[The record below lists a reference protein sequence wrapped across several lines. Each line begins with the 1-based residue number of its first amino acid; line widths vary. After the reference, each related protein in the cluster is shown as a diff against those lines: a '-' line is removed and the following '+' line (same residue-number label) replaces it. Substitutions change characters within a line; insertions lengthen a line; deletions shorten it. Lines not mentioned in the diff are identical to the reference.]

1 MKNCNVKN
9 QGFLTRWLVSGLK
22 SSSYE
27 SCRTEKDQI
36 RYEQH
41 LRTEGI
47 DGKLERPPENIRLGE
62 KGCGDCLWE
71 YYYRRN
77 HWFVDLSN
85 TCPGPTKLE
94 AYGATVLEAEEE
106 LNLEAVLWTYPAAEV
121 WVNDYLAC
129 HVKKAVYKPMT
140 RRPVTLRLKKG
151 KNLIFVRIQTVGVR
165 DSRNMFGIQI
175 KEGLDER
182 VKQAFP
188 DEAGTAP
195 VILAEK
201 WLDEIFWKEDRLSV
215 NRAPEFDAWLRYKGK
230 DGRLLK
236 ERITEREKNVPEDVC
251 RFQITVQAA
260 GQELKR
266 SFEIG
271 ERWKPVY
278 WKTETR
284 EESHLKIYRHLAA
297 IPYQVRGS
305 GAHFSVYHVLA
316 RYALGMETREDREY
330 LLQDLAYIDQR
341 IDCSDFLMSGFIR
354 LVKNYR
360 LDEELMETVRQTFLN
375 YRYWMDED
383 GSDGMC
389 FWSENHALMFYGAQ
403 MAAGHLY
410 PDEIFT
416 RSGRTG
422 REQAA
427 VGEARCRSWLTEV
440 ENYGFEEFISA
451 TYTSVTVAALLNLID
466 FGPED
471 ISMRAARVLDQ
482 NLEMLCTHVFDGVVI
497 GPQGRVYRDVIYP
510 FKQSAQAFVHF
521 INPDLPTSMG
531 LPGSECMWLSAMATT
546 KYQIPDGLK
555 KKMEEKA
562 DFSYTSQDAEIVIK
576 KEESYILTSVASPR
590 DNYEKKQE
598 EGEIF
603 GTAWVKELN
612 TRYHGKTLF
621 EPGVFGYQ
629 QHMWYAALAKDCP
642 IFVNHPGISSDDG
655 EMRPGYWYGNGI
667 FPAVKQKGGMLG
679 AIYFIT
685 EEHPI
690 HFTHLYWPEAN
701 LDETQRQ
708 GSWIFG
714 RKGNGYAGIWCSRE
728 LTPFDDVLFGREFRA
743 YGSRTAYVCVCA
755 GRKEAGNFDCFIKA
769 CLEKKIE
776 FAPLSLR
783 LTAEGL
789 GQITYRAAQD
799 CTQYI

>member
-1 MKNCNVKN
+1 MKNYGVKN
-9 QGFLTRWLVSGLK
+9 QGFLTRWLISGLK
-22 SSSYE
+22 SSPYE
-27 SCRTEKDQI
+27 SCQTEKDQI
-36 RYEQH
+36 LYEQH

-47 DGKLERPPENIRLGE
+47 DGKLKSPPETIRLGE
-62 KGCGDCLWE
+62 KGCGNCLWE

-85 TCPGPTKLE
+85 TCQLPTKLE

-106 LNLEAVLWTYPAAEV
+106 LDLEAALWTYPAAEL
-121 WVNDYLAC
+121 WVNGQLIC
-129 HVKKAVYKPMT
+129 HVKNAVYKPMT
-140 RRPVTLRLKKG
+140 KREIILPLKKG

-165 DSRNMFGIQI
+165 DSRNMFGLQI
-175 KEGLDER
+175 KGEADER
-182 VKQAFP
+182 VKPALP

-195 VILAEK
+195 VIQTEQWLEK
-201 WLDEIFWKEDRLSV
+201 IFWKEGRLNF
-215 NRAPEFDAWLRYKGK
+215 NRTPEFEAWFQYKK
-230 DGRLLK
+230 DGRLFRERLTEK
-236 ERITEREKNVPEDVC
+236 EKKIPEDIC
-251 RFQITVQAA
+251 CFQVIAQTA

-266 SFEIG
+266 SFEVG

-278 WKTETR
+278 WETKN
-284 EESHLKIYRHLAA
+284 EETSHLEIYRRLAE
-297 IPYQVRGS
+297 IPFQIRGS
-305 GAHFSVYHVLA
+305 GARFSVYHVLA
-316 RYALGMETREDREY
+316 RYASGMETQKDREY
-330 LLQDLAYIDQR
+330 LLQDLAYINQR
-341 IDCSDFLMSGFIR
+341 IDCSDFLMSGIIR

-360 LDEELMETVRQTFLN
+360 MDEEFMEAVRQTFLN

-389 FWSENHALMFYGAQ
+389 FWSENHALMFHGAQ

-410 PDEIFT
+410 PDEIFV

-440 ENYGFEEFISA
+440 ENHGFEEFISA

-471 ISMRAARVLDQ
+471 ISLRAARALDQ

-510 FKQSAQAFVHF
+510 FKQSAQAFIHF
-521 INPDLPTSMG
+521 INPKLPTSMG
-531 LPGSECMWLSAMATT
+531 LPGAECMWLSAMATT
-546 KYQIPDGLK
+546 KYQIMDGLK
-555 KKMEEKA
+555 KKMEEEA
-562 DFSYTSQDAEIVIK
+562 DFSYASQDAEIILK
-576 KEESYILTSVASPR
+576 KTEHYILTSVASPGDR
-590 DNYEKKQE
+590 CEKRQE

-603 GTAWVKELN
+603 STAWVKKLN

-621 EPGVFGYQ
+621 EPGVYGYQ

-642 IFVNHPGISSDDG
+642 VFVNHPGISTDDG
-655 EMRPGYWYGNGI
+655 EMRPGYWYGNGV
-667 FPAVKQKGGMLG
+667 FPAVRQSVSMLG
-679 AIYFIT
+679 AIYSIT

-690 HFTHLYWPEAN
+690 HFTHLYWPKAN
-701 LDETQRQ
+701 LDETRKLD
-708 GSWIFG
+708 SWIFG
-714 RKGNGYAGIWCSRE
+714 RKGEGYVGIWCSSE
-728 LTPFDDVLFGREFRA
+728 LTPFDDVLIEREYRA
-743 YGSRTAYVCVCA
+743 WGSQIAYVCLCA
-755 GRKEAGNFDCFIKA
+755 DRKEAGGFDGFVEA
-769 CLEKKIE
+769 CLKKKIQ
-776 FAPLSLR
+776 FDPLSLK

-789 GQITYRAAQD
+789 GQLTCQAARD

>member
-1 MKNCNVKN
+1 MKNCDVKN
-9 QGFLTRWLVSGLK
+9 QGFLTRWLISGLK
-22 SSSYE
+22 TSPYE
-27 SCRTEKDQI
+27 SSQTDKDQI
-36 RYEQH
+36 RYEQY

-47 DGKLERPPENIRLGE
+47 DGDLKRPPKDIRLGE

-94 AYGATVLEAEEE
+94 AYGATVLEAEED
-106 LNLEAVLWTYPAAEV
+106 LDLEAVLWTYPAIQL
-121 WVNDYLAC
+121 WVNDQLAC
-129 HVKKAVYKPMT
+129 LVENAVYKPMAK
-140 RRPVTLRLKKG
+140 RPVTLHLKKG
-151 KNLIFVRIQTVGVR
+151 KNLIFVRMQTVGVR
-165 DSRNMFGIQI
+165 DSRNMFGLQI
-175 KEGLDER
+175 KGEPDGKVRTAL
-182 VKQAFP
+182 P
-188 DEAGTAP
+188 DEDAAAP
-195 VILAEK
+195 VVLAER
-201 WLDEIFWKEDRLSV
+201 WLEEISRKESRLNF
-215 NRAPEFDAWLRYKGK
+215 NREPEFEAWFQYKR
-230 DGRLLK
+230 DGRLIQEK
-236 ERITEREKNVPEDVC
+236 ITEKEKTVPEDIC
-251 RFQITVQAA
+251 CFQVIAKAA

-278 WKTETR
+278 WETKTR
-284 EESHLKIYRHLAA
+284 KESHLEIYRRLAK
-297 IPYQVRGS
+297 IPYQLRGS
-305 GAHFSVYHVLA
+305 GACFSVYHVLA
-316 RYALGMETREDREY
+316 RYALGLETREDREY
-330 LLQDLAYIDQR
+330 LIRDLGYIDQR

-360 LDEELMETVRQTFLN
+360 MDEEFMEKVRQTFLN

-389 FWSENHALMFYGAQ
+389 FWSENHALMFHGAQ
-403 MAAGHLY
+403 MAAGYLY
-410 PDEIFT
+410 PDEIFV

-427 VGEARCRSWLTEV
+427 IGEARCRSWLTEV
-440 ENYGFEEFISA
+440 ENHGFEEFISA

-466 FGPED
+466 FGPKD
-471 ISMRAARVLDQ
+471 ISRRAAGVLDQ

-521 INPDLPTSMG
+521 INPALPTSMG

-546 KYQIPDGLK
+546 KYEIPDGLK
-555 KKMEEKA
+555 EKMEDEA
-562 DFSYTSQDAEIVIK
+562 DFSYTSQDAEIVLK
-576 KEESYILTSVASPR
+576 KTKQYILTSVASPR
-590 DNYEKKQE
+590 DNYEKRQE
-598 EGEIF
+598 KGEIF

-621 EPGVFGYQ
+621 EPGVYGYQ

-642 IFVNHPGISSDDG
+642 VFVNHPGISSDDG

-679 AIYFIT
+679 AIYSIT
-685 EEHPI
+685 EDHPI
-690 HFTHLYWPEAN
+690 HFTHLYWPKAN
-701 LDETQRQ
+701 LDETRKQDL
-708 GSWIFG
+708 WIFG
-714 RKGNGYAGIWCSRE
+714 RKGDGYVGIWCSRK
-728 LTPFDDVLFGREFRA
+728 LTPFDDVLFEREYRA
-743 YGSRTAYVCVCA
+743 YGSRTAYVCLC
-755 GRKEAGNFDCFIKA
+755 GGKKEAESFDNFVKD

-776 FAPLSLR
+776 FDPVALK

-789 GQITYRAAQD
+789 GQLTYRAARD
-799 CTQYI
+799 YTQYI